1 MRRILLFFCLVFG
14 TASSF
19 IQAQTVT
26 PTVTPTVP
34 PPVAPTTTMQQ
45 PGQVFVSGTVPD
57 EASKAALLTPLREL
71 YGAARVVDQ
80 IVIGPVALPPNWN
93 SYVQKLINPSLLQ
106 ISRGELKID
115 GTVVSVRGEVGN
127 EAQRQKIPSDIA
139 TSLDPSYTVNNRL
152 RVSASEQNILDNT
165 LGKRTVE
172 FESSKATMTPTGLAI
187 LDEMSAAMRQLKNKK
202 VEIIGH
208 TDNQGLRATNQTL
221 SAARAE
227 AVKQYLVS
235 KGINGDLLSASG
247 QGADRPVTTNDTVD
261 GRARNRRIEFRI
273 VQ

>member
-57 EASKAALLTPLREL
+57 EASKAAVLVPLREL

>member
-57 EASKAALLTPLREL
+57 EASKAALLTPLREV